1 MNNSKRLYRSRT
13 HRVFGGVAGGL
24 ADYFNIDVILARLL
38 FVIVFFAGGGGFI
51 IYIILWIITPEEP
64 LITPPPSSS
73 GGGGSESHTN
83 NPDISDAEI
92 VNIEKQDNS
101 NNRPFILG
109 IGLILIGF
117 LFLLNTLI
125 PQLVVIKFW
134 PLVLIIIGVVLLINE
149 SKSSKEKENKI
160 ETEPQKT
167 ESHEI

>member
-24 ADYFNIDVILARLL
+24 ADYFSIDVILARLL

-73 GGGGSESHTN
+73 GGGGGSGEPSAN
-83 NPDISDAEI
+83 SDISDAEI
-92 VNIEKQDNS
+92 VNIEKRDNS

-125 PQLVVIKFW
+125 PQLVVIKLW
-134 PLVLIIIGVVLLINE
+134 PLILIIIGVVLLINE
-149 SKSSKEKENKI
+149 SKNKKENEI
-160 ETEPQKT
+160 ENEPQKT